1 MNTESMSHYNDP
13 IPGIPPI
20 LSFIITLGLMITAQ
34 QMPNLHTA
42 LEAIQPVPMR
52 IPPIFIDIAQMLAY
66 IGTALVGT
74 IAVLKFWAEIR
85 VAIKKPK
92 APKKK

>member
-1 MNTESMSHYNDP
+1 MNTKSMSHYNDP
-13 IPGIPPI
+13 IPGIPPV
-20 LSFIITLGLMITAQ
+20 LSFIITLGLMITARQ
-34 QMPNLHTA
+34 LPYLQAA

-52 IPPIFIDIAQMLAY
+52 IPPIFVDIAQILAY

-74 IAVLKFWAEIR
+74 IAVLKFWAEVRVVIR
-85 VAIKKPK
+85 KPK